1 MSVLAANCPSC
12 AGPIEF
18 KAGSTLVLI
27 CPYCRSAVARTD
39 RGLSDLGKVA
49 EIAESESP
57 LKLGLKGVFN
67 GNRFEL
73 TGRAQLKHESGGYWD
88 EWYAT
93 FSNGWV
99 GWLAEAQ
106 GRFYLTFYQPLPN
119 GTALPS
125 FDQLQIGQPVP

>member
-12 AGPIEF
+12 AAPIEF

-39 RGLSDLGKVA
+39 RGLNDLGKVA

-57 LKLGLKGVFN
+57 LKLGLKGTYN

-73 TGRAQLKHESGGYWD
+73 TGRAQLKHAGKCGRRAVFPKARSSDKVPRLG
-88 EWYAT
+88 T
-93 FSNGWV
+93 FCEKAV
-99 GWLAEAQ
+99 RLKFQ
-106 GRFYLTFYQPLPN
+106 
-119 GTALPS
+119 
-125 FDQLQIGQPVP
+125 QIIGVR

>member
-57 LKLGLKGVFN
+57 LKLGLKGIFN

-73 TGRAQLKHESGGYWD
+73 TGRAQLKHVPGCAVCDGGVSGNENAKAVSRRQD
-88 EWYAT
+88 RRAEC
-93 FSNGWV
+93 NV
-99 GWLAEAQ
+99 GAHS
-106 GRFYLTFYQPLPN
+106 T
-119 GTALPS
+119 
-125 FDQLQIGQPVP
+125 